1 MTVTLQD
8 IAAIST
14 GPWGGSHHPSPS
26 RNHQVPSPWSDR
38 LRLVDTEECKKPSR
52 NHRLVSEL
60 IFMNYNIRFTVL
72 TCRKVS
78 DSGIQNWNHDGC
90 PSNIKNIT
98 LTAAGIWCP
107 ASTFWEPLQIKKY
120 GSRVLKSSAWK
131 MPTSIQ
137 LNNILYVYI
146 YICLYIYKYIY
157 IYIYIMYNIY
167 IYIIWCIMFQLP
179 ACDGMFFPK
188 MLPGHLAGS
197 DGSDHPSLPLLLL
210 SMDRKPWNA
219 GGWAQNQR

>member
-14 GPWGGSHHPSPS
+14 GPWGGSHH
-26 RNHQVPSPWSDR
+26 PSPWSDR

-78 DSGIQNWNHDGC
+78 DSGIQNWNHDRC
-90 PSNIKNIT
+90 PLNIKNIT

-120 GSRVLKSSAWK
+120 GKYGSRVLKSSAWK

-146 YICLYIYKYIY
+146 CVSIHIQTYIYIYIHIYIYTYIY
-157 IYIYIMYNIY
+157 IYIYIYTYIYIHIYIMYIYIMYIY
-167 IYIIWCIMFQLP
+167 IY
-179 ACDGMFFPK
+179 A
-188 MLPGHLAGS
+188 
-197 DGSDHPSLPLLLL
+197 
-210 SMDRKPWNA
+210 
-219 GGWAQNQR
+219 

>member
-157 IYIYIMYNIY
+157 ICTHIYICLYIYKYIYIHIYNVQYIY
-167 IYIIWCIMFQLP
+167 IYTYIYT
-179 ACDGMFFPK
+179 
-188 MLPGHLAGS
+188 
-197 DGSDHPSLPLLLL
+197 
-210 SMDRKPWNA
+210 
-219 GGWAQNQR
+219 

>member
-14 GPWGGSHHPSPS
+14 GPWGGSHH
-26 RNHQVPSPWSDR
+26 PSPWSDR

-78 DSGIQNWNHDGC
+78 DSGIQNWNHDRC
-90 PSNIKNIT
+90 PLNIKNIT

-120 GSRVLKSSAWK
+120 GKYGSRVLKSSAWK

-146 YICLYIYKYIY
+146 CVSIHIQTYIY
-157 IYIYIMYNIY
+157 IYIHIYIYTYIYTYIY
-167 IYIIWCIMFQLP
+167 IYIHIYIYTYDF
-179 ACDGMFFPK
+179 DVYIYIYI
-188 MLPGHLAGS
+188 
-197 DGSDHPSLPLLLL
+197 
-210 SMDRKPWNA
+210 
-219 GGWAQNQR
+219 